1 MTCNS
6 RFPFR
11 SLACQ
16 KTLRNQNHERK
27 EPLSRFGGA
36 DALRAA
42 LRISAPGAMTSSND
56 DEVTALQRRLHN
68 GKSGPPPQLCMV
80 RAALAMARDTTLT
93 LTAAC
98 DQAGVKPGS
107 RARAAQ
113 FRDRITD
120 ESLLVI
126 GRAPKHPL
134 PLPPPSPTQDSR
146 MEHNWPPPSSHSGPF
161 FFDDLRMTVAECN
174 AVVHARYPT
183 LQAPRCHRCGDKC
196 VLVRLLDADQFHCS
210 ECSAW
215 LEPVTFDDWDGAV
228 YWSCALGDCEC
239 EFQHGGWEGSCTW
252 GYSLC
257 HSCTDVAAQVDWSWV
272 PIPEV
277 QTIRPEEFFDTL
289 HVANDDTIDFRSDPE
304 YSAQLEIATRL
315 GIPRNPDS
323 SSYPIRLL
331 ASEDW
336 ISNNVPEIWYLYVE
350 SFKVSE
356 DGKHASRRLYAYLKP
371 SEEQGERTKNSL
383 TDGHSCSG
391 EYRETA
397 CQTVTYAFPSTESE
411 DWLTRRRHVEKLRQ
425 LEYTKLR
432 LLGGRTRER
441 DRVVT
446 GKRFREECERV
457 YD

>member
-1 MTCNS
+1 
-6 RFPFR
+6 
-11 SLACQ
+11 
-16 KTLRNQNHERK
+16 
-27 EPLSRFGGA
+27 
-36 DALRAA
+36 
-42 LRISAPGAMTSSND
+42 MTSSND

-161 FFDDLRMTVAECN
+161 FFDDLHLTVAECN

-210 ECSAW
+210 ERSAW

-239 EFQHGGWEGSCTW
+239 EFQHGT
-252 GYSLC
+252 
-257 HSCTDVAAQVDWSWV
+257 
-272 PIPEV
+272 
-277 QTIRPEEFFDTL
+277 RPVCPDPCIQRE
-289 HVANDDTIDFRSDPE
+289 SDC
-304 YSAQLEIATRL
+304 
-315 GIPRNPDS
+315 
-323 SSYPIRLL
+323 
-331 ASEDW
+331 
-336 ISNNVPEIWYLYVE
+336 VE
-350 SFKVSE
+350 SATSSHRVS
-356 DGKHASRRLYAYLKP
+356 AILCVNSNSRRAKWNGIYFLI
-371 SEEQGERTKNSL
+371 
-383 TDGHSCSG
+383 D
-391 EYRETA
+391 
-397 CQTVTYAFPSTESE
+397 ES
-411 DWLTRRRHVEKLRQ
+411 
-425 LEYTKLR
+425 
-432 LLGGRTRER
+432 R
-441 DRVVT
+441 DRESLV
-446 GKRFREECERV
+446 
-457 YD
+457 